1 MWGDNTNGLLG
12 DNNTPSY
19 FSWSKISS
27 GGLHTVAI
35 RSDGLLFAW
44 GRNTEGQLGVSDT
57 VHRSSPVQISTNTT
71 SWNSV
76 GAGVS
81 HTIAI
86 RGDGTLWT
94 WGGNKYGQLGDS
106 TTVNRS
112 APTQIGGLTTWTT
125 SVAGG
130 NHSSA
135 INSTGQLFLWGNNN
149 SGQLAQNYVLN
160 SKSSPVQVRATNNL
174 VINSVVFNG
183 TTDSLLAPASSA
195 FYFPGDFTLEGWAY
209 FTNIAV
215 ANPQIIVSLP
225 RSNLN
230 FDLRWF
236 TTRWQI
242 SLNGATGTDIGTTP
256 APVNNTWLHIAC
268 VRSSGSIRVY
278 VNGIATGTTISNSS
292 ILGYYDQGLGI
303 GGNGATPT
311 TVNPFAGNLSNIR
324 IVKGVAVYS
333 GTNTVTANFTVPT
346 SPLSRIQSSS
356 TNIAALSGT
365 ETSLLACQNTAF
377 VDNSIN
383 SFAITTTGA
392 PSISQTL
399 IPFTPTTDPSWI
411 AVSAGKTHVVALKND
426 YTIWSW
432 GDNTYSELGDG
443 TTINRSSPV
452 QIGTSSWSQI
462 SAGGTHT
469 AAIKTDSSL
478 YTWGLNSSGQ
488 LGLNNTYSGSYW
500 TQISE
505 GPVHT
510 LAIRNDGALFAWG
523 QNDQGQLGL
532 SDTTNRSSPTQIGT
546 SSWTS
551 IDTGDSHSV
560 AIRSDG
566 KLFAWGSNL
575 FGQLGNN
582 PTPINVTWS
591 KISVCAFSS
600 HVVAIKSNGTLW
612 AWGANAQGQLGDSTV
627 VLKSSPVQIGTLTTW
642 IDVAAGLQH
651 SLGILNN
658 NVLYAWGYNANGQL
672 GDLTVLTRSSPIVVG
687 YNFKKVFAGDSISAA
702 LDINNYLYMW
712 GYNVNG
718 AVGDYTNISRS
729 SPIQIGNSSWSMV
742 SISNHVLALKP
753 DNTLYTW
760 GLNTNGQLGL
770 GDSTVSRSSPTQIGT
785 SSWSAVSA
793 GGTHSVAIRS
803 DNSLFTWGS
812 NLYGQ
817 LGLSDVADRN
827 SPVQVGTVTPSNVY
841 SVLFPG
847 GTGTALRYLNTSI
860 NITQSTPWTVEAWV
874 NPNVYPIQ
882 GSYDPITN
890 PTGNQYSNPI
900 WNVSQVNSD
909 TRQFL
914 FIDYLGNLVFKEGT
928 TNNNITIVG
937 TITVPLYTWSHVALC
952 YDGANTFTLY
962 VNGVIAGSG
971 SGTVTSQAF
980 QDGSSYGYIGYYYGQ
995 ISGISATTTTFDGY
1009 ISNFRYVSGVKVYSG
1024 TYFTVPTSI
1033 LTTTQGASTNI
1044 SAITGT
1050 QTVLLTCQ
1058 NNSAKDN
1065 SSFNRTIASI
1075 GPGTITYSALIPF
1088 TTLATA
1094 VGTNWLSIATGVS
1107 NTMAINSLGNL
1118 YGWGYNQIGS
1128 LGLGDTLNRS
1138 SPTQVGTSTWST
1150 VYAGTSFGIA
1160 IRSDNSIFAWGGQ
1173 TFGQLSD
1180 YTVISR
1186 SSPVQIGTTTA
1197 NTSSPVQIGTSSW
1210 SQVSAGGSHT
1220 LGIGVDGILYGWGR
1234 NIEGQL
1240 GGAANTLGTIWNKV
1254 VIGQSHALGI
1264 RSDGKLYAWGSNAT
1278 GQLGDGTIV
1287 AKSSPV
1293 LIDSGTWS
1301 DIAISQGSTLFYSM
1315 GIKSDGRLYAW
1326 GNNSVGQ
1333 LGWLSWRQISVGSG
1347 HTLLLRSDGQL
1358 YAWGTNTQG
1367 QLGVNDTANR
1377 SSPVQVGTSKWS
1389 SISAGTSVSAAIRSD
1404 STLFT
1409 WGYNNNG
1416 AVGDGSTTSRSS
1428 PVQIASASWSQLSV
1442 KDYIMATNTQ
1452 GSLFAWGNN
1461 NNGQLGIGTTLN
1473 RKAPQLLDGTP
1484 ISYGVAFD
1492 GVGDYL
1498 SITSNAVFGFGT
1510 NNFTVEYWV
1519 FAASWASL
1527 PTVVDLRSAS
1537 NGLQWS
1543 DNFSAT
1549 GAPGMYYNSLQQ
1561 LTSTITISLSTWA
1574 HVAYTR
1580 ISGTI
1585 KIYVNGIQGATGSS
1599 SFDLQSSGICRIG
1612 TNITNANYFSGFVS
1626 NVRIV
1631 KGLGV
1636 YTGNFIVPTSALST
1650 TQTTAGVNISDIT
1663 GTQTVLLTCRNNT
1676 IIDNSSST
1684 FTITQNGT
1692 PITTVMNPFGV
1703 TTTSSTSWTQIAAGT
1718 ASLAIKNT
1726 GSLFTWGQNNYGQL
1740 GSNTTTNRSSPVQV
1754 GSGSWIAISS
1764 SNTGHS
1770 LAVDST
1776 YTLYAWGNNS
1786 QGELGSANEYINVSS
1801 PVQVLV
1807 GYSTTAISAGN
1818 NASIAVTTNNNI
1830 NTVYAWGLNQADQL
1844 NNINAFTWQRVNQG
1858 AGIQSSVG
1866 STVGKLY
1873 VWGDNSYGQQGVG
1886 DTVTRSSPV
1895 QVGGFTGSATNRLVV
1910 TTPLNTAY
1918 ITVDNS
1924 LYMMG
1929 DNTYGQLGQSD
1940 TISRSSP
1947 VLVGIIN
1954 AGNWSTV
1961 AISGTGHVIAITNNG
1976 TLFAWGNNQY
1986 NELGQRDDIV
1996 INRSSPV
2003 QVGTG
2008 SSWTKVSAGNN
2019 FSTAI
2024 DSTGTGY
2031 AWGRNDIGQV
2041 GSITPLSYTQVTTY
2055 GAIRNDGKL
2064 LTWGY
2069 NAFGK
2074 LGTNDTVTRSAPTQV
2089 STLANA
2095 STSWIQVISAY
2106 NNTAGIK
2113 IDRKL
2118 YLWGDNTYGQL
2129 GVSDNITRSQAVQIG
2144 VSSWTQVYVTASNV
2158 YAIRSDN
2165 TLWSWGRNNLG
2176 QLGQGDTIDRSSPV
2190 QIGTNNWSMVVAS
2203 GTHTLALRSDG
2214 TLYAWGYNQ
2223 YNELGQNQRVQT
2235 NYSSPIQVGTSSFTT
2250 ISAGANNSFAIRTD
2264 GALFGWGRTD
2274 YGQIGVRS
2282 DGTNINI
2289 PLSWTSV
2296 SGGDSYSVAIRSDG
2310 KLFSWGRNDKG
2321 QLGLGITINRS
2332 APVQISVPTNYTYNS
2347 TFFNGS
2353 TDYLTITGGS
2363 TFNFGTG
2370 DFTMEAWAYATTIS
2384 DAKAIFNLHSGV
2396 YEILLRY
2403 SGTTGWQLYYTAAG
2417 AVLLYTFNDTN
2428 SANNFWVHH
2437 AVVRISGVM
2446 YWYINGILVSSVAN
2460 TTNYSDTTL
2469 VIGNYNI
2476 YYWSGYITNVRIVN
2490 GAGVYTQP
2498 FIVPIAPL
2506 PAIPGTVFLGL
2517 QNYYFIDNSTANSG
2531 SGFTV
2536 VPTTSTG
2543 FSFSSL
2549 IPFSYTTIFN
2559 YSWTQVSATLS
2570 HTVAIRND
2578 GTLWAWGVNSSGQL
2592 GQGDTINR
2600 STPVQIGASSWT
2612 SVFAG
2617 RNTTYAI
2624 RTDGALF
2631 TVGDNTYGQLGQNDN
2646 LNRSSIV
2653 QLGTSS
2659 WTTLSASQTGHVLGI
2674 LSTGALYS
2682 WGNNNSGQLGNGA
2695 LLAYRSSPVQI
2706 GTSSWTKV
2714 SAGNSHSIAI
2724 RTDSGLF
2731 TWGGNFSGQLGV
2743 PVTQGW
2749 LKVGAGIALRVD
2761 GKLFT
2766 WGGQFNGAG
2775 QNVANTAYKVS
2786 PTQLGTDTWISIGDK
2801 GGVAVRS
2808 DGTLWSWYQNINGG
2822 NVGQPGQNDTI
2833 DRSSPV
2839 QVGTDTDWRYAQ
2851 SSRNSRFAIK
2861 ADGRMYGWGD
2871 NTNGSIGDGTTI
2883 SRSSP
2888 VQVPGS
2894 WTSVYA
2900 GTPLNVSNIAHG
2912 IKSDGTLWTWGYNG
2926 NGHLGDGTTI
2936 DKSSPVQISGG
2947 GSWSQVACDLGS
2959 LGLKIDGTLWSWGSN
2974 SSGQLGLTNI
2984 NAAGDTINRSSPV
2997 QVGGSWTMIAVEQTA
3012 SGGIKTDGTL
3022 WTWGQNFGSL
3032 GNSATTDRSSPVQV
3046 GASLWSMIG
3055 TKYYGFQGT
3064 LTTGVLYAWGDN
3076 SEYAIGN
3083 NSLVATSSPVAVT
3096 TTLTA
3101 TTIPLYLS
3109 SPVQVGSSSW
3119 IQINAGSSWTGAI
3132 DSIYRLFTWGAGVNG
3147 EQGSGATASRS
3158 SPVQIPGTNSWTLIS
3173 GNTHDLGIDI
3183 TGRLFVWGSATQG
3196 QLGDNTTVAKS
3207 SPVLAGSLTGITF
3220 DNVSSPTQIG
3230 TSSWTVVNAGDYF
3243 TNAIRYGDGGL
3254 FTWGLNTSGQL
3265 GGAGAGATS
3274 GSTVNRSSPSQVG
3287 LSSWLNVASQGTSN
3301 TMAITIAY
3309 TIFGWGTNNNGQ
3321 VGDNSIVNRSVPV
3334 QIGAVGAAYMDIMK
3348 SPTVI
3353 ASGIS
3358 WTQISAGDSHVAA
3371 IRSDTTLW
3379 GWGKNDVGQLGNG
3392 ATAPRSSPVQIGA
3405 GTYSIVSAGY
3415 STTAAIAT
3423 AGGLQTTGL
3432 NSSGQQG
3439 VATTTNRSTIAV
3451 VGGSSWSQIS
3461 AGSNS
3466 MIGVTVSNIVF
3477 TWGQNDKGQLGLNDT
3492 ANRSSPAQLG
3502 SNLAGSMYQTVY
3514 PSPVLLSTGS
3524 ATSWAQIGI
3533 GDSFSAGVDT
3543 AGRLYTWGY
3552 AAQGQLGDASTI
3564 NTTPTKSS
3572 PSQIATTASSYTFI
3586 NASSPVQVGTS
3597 SWSAIAA
3604 GGTHVNAIRS
3614 DGTLWGWGV
3623 NTYGQVGTL
3632 NTVTQ
3637 LYPRQIDFNNSWT
3650 SIAAG
3655 NDFSAGITSTSRLL
3669 YRWGYYSSNEVAA
3682 PYRSAPVQID
3692 NNTFSKVSIV
3702 NTTAF
3707 AITTGG
3713 ALYGWGKITTD
3724 DNFYFNQII
3733 ATIPW
3738 ASGIGYK
3745 DVNAGDSFVHA
3756 VKNDYTLW
3764 TTGAN
3769 GFGQLGVNDTVTRS
3783 SAVQIGSGYSWT
3795 LLGGGFNPAIQ
3806 AGSLFVTG
3814 NNATGQLGL
3823 TDLVSRSSPTQVSA
3837 TNQPL
3842 FAYPNRLGISAWSN
3856 VSAGGSH
3863 SMAIRNDSTLWG
3875 WGYNLNGQIGDST
3888 GVNKSSP
3895 VLVGTSSWIQV
3906 SAGKDHTAGIKL
3918 DNTLWSWGLNT
3929 RGQLGDGTTSDKQ
3942 SPVQVG
3948 TGYWNSVN
3956 AGNSHTTALADNN
3969 TLYVWGDDSYGQ

>member
-1 MWGDNTNGLLG
+1 MSYADFKLLGLHRFPTNLYMWGDNTNGLLG

-27 GGLHTVAI
+27 GGLHTAAI
-35 RSDGLLFAW
+35 RSDGTLFTW
-44 GRNTEGQLGVSDT
+44 GRNTEGQLGDT
-57 VHRSSPVQISTNTT
+57 TTVNRSSPVQVGTS
-71 SWNSV
+71 SWNSI
-76 GAGVS
+76 GAGLS
-81 HTIAI
+81 HTIAVK
-86 RGDGTLWT
+86 GDGTLWG
-94 WGGNKYGQLGDS
+94 WGANRYGQLGDT
-106 TTVNRS
+106 TTVS
-112 APTQIGGLTTWTT
+112 KSSMVQIGALATWTT
-125 SVAGG
+125 STAGG
-130 NHSSA
+130 NHAGA
-135 INSTGQLFLWGNNN
+135 INSTGQLFTWGFNG
-149 SGQLAQNYVLN
+149 SGQLGDSTILF
-160 SKSSPVQVRATNNL
+160 KSSPVQV
-174 VINSVVFNG
+174 
-183 TTDSLLAPASSA
+183 
-195 FYFPGDFTLEGWAY
+195 
-209 FTNIAV
+209 
-215 ANPQIIVSLP
+215 
-225 RSNLN
+225 
-230 FDLRWF
+230 
-236 TTRWQI
+236 
-242 SLNGATGTDIGTTP
+242 GTD
-256 APVNNTWLHIAC
+256 NSWL
-268 VRSSGSIRVY
+268 
-278 VNGIATGTTISNSS
+278 
-292 ILGYYDQGLGI
+292 
-303 GGNGATPT
+303 
-311 TVNPFAGNLSNIR
+311 NI
-324 IVKGVAVYS
+324 
-333 GTNTVTANFTVPT
+333 
-346 SPLSRIQSSS
+346 
-356 TNIAALSGT
+356 
-365 ETSLLACQNTAF
+365 
-377 VDNSIN
+377 
-383 SFAITTTGA
+383 
-392 PSISQTL
+392 
-399 IPFTPTTDPSWI
+399 
-411 AVSAGKTHVVALKND
+411 SAGKTHTVALSTTFKVW
-426 YTIWSW
+426 TW
-432 GDNTYSELGDG
+432 GDNTYGELGDS
-443 TTINRSSPV
+443 TTINRSAPV
-452 QIGTSSWSQI
+452 QIGSSSWSQV

-469 AAIKTDSSL
+469 AAIETDGSL
-478 YTWGLNSSGQ
+478 FTWGLNSSGQ
-488 LGLNNTYSGSYW
+488 LGLNNSYSGSYW

-566 KLFAWGSNL
+566 KLFTWGSNL

-582 PTPINVTWS
+582 PTPINITWS

-600 HVVAIKSNGTLW
+600 HIVAIKSNGTLW

-672 GDLTVLTRSSPIVVG
+672 GDLTVLTRSSPIIVG
-687 YNFKKVFAGDSISAA
+687 YNFKKVFAGDAISAA

-793 GGTHSVAIRS
+793 GGTYSVAIRS
-803 DNSLFTWGS
+803 DGSLFTWGS

-847 GTGTALRYLNTSI
+847 GTAYKLTYSNSSI
-860 NITQSTPWTVEAWV
+860 NITQSTPWTLEAWV
-874 NPNVYPIQ
+874 NPNVYPSQ
-882 GSYDPITN
+882 GTYDPVTN
-890 PTGNQYSNPI
+890 TGTQYTQPI
-900 WNVSQVNSD
+900 WNSAGSSLSTYQVLYIN
-909 TRQFL
+909 
-914 FIDYLGNLVFKEGT
+914 YAGNLVFKQGALSS
-928 TNNNITIVG
+928 NAIAIIG
-937 TITVPLYTWSHVALC
+937 TINIPLYTWSHVAVC
-952 YDGANTFTLY
+952 YDGAGTLTLY

-971 SGTVTSQAF
+971 SSVVTASDFQASTGTSIIGHYSYDTGGTV
-980 QDGSSYGYIGYYYGQ
+980 GG
-995 ISGISATTTTFDGY
+995 ATNNGTFDGY
-1009 ISNFRYVSGVKVYSG
+1009 ISNFRYVAGVKVYSG
-1024 TYFTVPTSI
+1024 TYFTVPTTM
-1033 LTTTQGASTNI
+1033 LAKTQSASTNI

-1050 QTVLLTCQ
+1050 QTVLLICQ
-1058 NNSAKDN
+1058 NNTFTDN
-1065 SSFNRTIASI
+1065 STWARTIQTNGLS
-1075 GPGTITYSALIPF
+1075 GLTISALIPF
-1088 TTLATA
+1088 TTLVTA
-1094 VGTNWLSIATGVS
+1094 IGTNWVSIATGVS

-1138 SPTQVGTSTWST
+1138 SPTQVGTSTWSA

-1197 NTSSPVQIGTSSW
+1197 NTSSPVQIGNSSW

-1240 GGAANTLGTIWNKV
+1240 GGATNTLGTIWNKV
-1254 VIGQSHALGI
+1254 VVGQSHALGI
-1264 RSDGKLYAWGSNAT
+1264 RSDGKLYAWGSNTT

-1293 LIDSGTWS
+1293 LIDGGTWS
-1301 DIAISQGSTLFYSM
+1301 DIAISQGSSLFYSM

-1358 YAWGTNTQG
+1358 YSWGLNNAG
-1367 QLGVNDTANR
+1367 QLGDLIAGTTNR
-1377 SSPVQVGTSKWS
+1377 SSPIQIGTSTWS
-1389 SISAGTSVSAAIRSD
+1389 TIAAGISVSAAILSD
-1404 STLFT
+1404 GRLFA

-1428 PVQIASASWSQLSV
+1428 PVQIATASWSQLSA

-1452 GSLFAWGNN
+1452 GSLFVWGNN
-1461 NNGQLGIGTTLN
+1461 NNGQLGIGTTLS
-1473 RKAPQLLDGTP
+1473 RKAPQLIDGAP
-1484 ISYGVAFD
+1484 ITYSVAFN
-1492 GVGDYL
+1492 GVGDWL
-1498 SITSNAVFGFGT
+1498 NIASSSSFTFGT
-1510 NNFTVEYWV
+1510 NDFTVECWV
-1519 FAASWASL
+1519 YPTANTAAQQYTIISNAINAVSNFNWEIQYLNGVIKFTPFTTTGTYATLTGVKVLSL
-1527 PTVVDLRSAS
+1527 
-1537 NGLQWS
+1537 N
-1543 DNFSAT
+1543 
-1549 GAPGMYYNSLQQ
+1549 
-1561 LTSTITISLSTWA
+1561 TWY
-1574 HVAYTR
+1574 HVA
-1580 ISGTI
+1580 
-1585 KIYVNGIQGATGSS
+1585 VV
-1599 SFDLQSSGICRIG
+1599 RIG
-1612 TNITNANYFSGFVS
+1612 TALSIYINGILDVTTTNSANLNAQNTLQIGSELTAGANYFAGFIS
-1626 NVRIV
+1626 NVRVV

-1636 YTGNFIVPTSALST
+1636 YTGNFVTPTSALTT
-1650 TQTTAGVNISDIT
+1650 TQSSAGVNISDIT
-1663 GTQTVLLTCRNNT
+1663 GTQTVLLTCQNNT
-1676 IIDNSSST
+1676 IIDNASST
-1684 FTITQNGT
+1684 FTITQSGT
-1692 PITTVMNPFGV
+1692 PTTTALNPFSN
-1703 TTTSSTSWTQIAAGT
+1703 TTTGSTSWTQIAAGT

-1740 GSNTTTNRSSPVQV
+1740 GSNTTINRSSPVQV

-1770 LAVDST
+1770 LGIDPT
-1776 YTLYAWGNNS
+1776 YSLYAWGNNS
-1786 QGELGSANEYINVSS
+1786 QGELGTNNEYISVSS

-1807 GYSTTAISAGN
+1807 GYSVTNVSAGN

-1830 NTVYAWGLNQADQL
+1830 NTVYTWGLNQAGQL
-1844 NNINAFTWQRVNQG
+1844 NNINAFTWQRVNNG
-1858 AGIQSSVG
+1858 AALQTSVG

-1873 VWGDNSYGQQGVG
+1873 VWGDNTYGQKGLG
-1886 DTVTRSSPV
+1886 DTLARSSPV
-1895 QVGGFTGSATNRLVV
+1895 QLGGFTGSATNKLVV

-1918 ITVDNS
+1918 ISFDNS

-1929 DNTYGQLGQSD
+1929 DNTYGQLGQND

-1947 VLVGIIN
+1947 VLVGVVN
-1954 AGNWSTV
+1954 AGNWSTI
-1961 AISGTGHVIAITNNG
+1961 AISGTGHVIGLTYTG

-1986 NELGQRDDIV
+1986 NELGQADAV
-1996 INRSSPV
+1996 VSNRSSPV
-2003 QVGTG
+2003 QIGTG
-2008 SSWTKVSAGNN
+2008 SIWTKVSAGNN
-2019 FSTAI
+2019 FSLAI

-2069 NAFGK
+2069 NALGK
-2074 LGTNDTVTRSAPTQV
+2074 LGTNDTVNRSAPTQV
-2089 STLANA
+2089 STLALA
-2095 STSWIQVISAY
+2095 STSWIQVASAY

-2129 GVSDNITRSQAVQIG
+2129 GVSDNTTRSQPVQIG
-2144 VSSWTQVYVTASNV
+2144 VSSWTQVYVTASNI

-2165 TLWSWGRNNLG
+2165 TLWSWGSNNLG

-2190 QIGTNNWSMVVAS
+2190 QIGTNSWSMVVAS
-2203 GTHTLALRSDG
+2203 GTHALALRTDG

-2235 NYSSPIQVGTSSFTT
+2235 NYSSPMQIGTSSFTT
-2250 ISAGANNSFAIRTD
+2250 ISTGANNSFAIRTD

-2282 DGTNINI
+2282 DNTNINI

-2321 QLGLGITINRS
+2321 QLGLGMTINRS

-2347 TFFNGS
+2347 TFFNGT
-2353 TDYLTITGGS
+2353 TDYLTVTGGS

-2370 DFTMEAWAYATTIS
+2370 NFTMEAWAYATTIS
-2384 DAKAIFNLHSGV
+2384 DARAIFNLYSGT
-2396 YEILLRY
+2396 YELLLRY
-2403 SGTTGWQLYYTAAG
+2403 AGTTGWQLYYSAAG
-2417 AVLLYTFNDTN
+2417 DAISYTFNSTN

-2446 YWYINGILVSSVAN
+2446 YWYINGVLVGSVAN
-2460 TTNYSDTTL
+2460 TNNYSDTTL

-2506 PAIPGTVFLGL
+2506 SAISGTVFLGL
-2517 QNYYFIDNSTANSG
+2517 QNYYFIDNSTANTG
-2531 SGFTV
+2531 TGFTI
-2536 VPTTSTG
+2536 VPTGTG

-2549 IPFSYTTIFN
+2549 TPFSYTTFN

-2578 GTLWAWGVNSSGQL
+2578 GTLWAWGANSSGQL

-2600 STPVQIGASSWT
+2600 SAPIQIGTSSW
-2612 SVFAG
+2612 SVVRAG
-2617 RNTTYAI
+2617 NDASFAI
-2624 RTDGALF
+2624 RNDGALF
-2631 TVGDNTYGQLGQNDN
+2631 GWGDNTNGILGQSNTTN
-2646 LNRSSIV
+2646 L
-2653 QLGTSS
+2653 
-2659 WTTLSASQTGHVLGI
+2659 
-2674 LSTGALYS
+2674 
-2682 WGNNNSGQLGNGA
+2682 
-2695 LLAYRSSPVQI
+2695 SSPVQI
-2706 GTSSWTKV
+2706 GTSSWTQI
-2714 SAGNSHSIAI
+2714 SATQHILATTSTNK
-2724 RTDSGLF
+2724 LF
-2731 TWGGNFSGQLGV
+2731 AWGPNTAGQL
-2743 PVTQGW
+2743 
-2749 LKVGAGIALRVD
+2749 
-2761 GKLFT
+2761 
-2766 WGGQFNGAG
+2766 
-2775 QNVANTAYKVS
+2775 
-2786 PTQLGTDTWISIGDK
+2786 
-2801 GGVAVRS
+2801 
-2808 DGTLWSWYQNINGG
+2808 
-2822 NVGQPGQNDTI
+2822 
-2833 DRSSPV
+2833 
-2839 QVGTDTDWRYAQ
+2839 
-2851 SSRNSRFAIK
+2851 
-2861 ADGRMYGWGD
+2861 
-2871 NTNGSIGDGTTI
+2871 GDGTTTNRSDPVQI
-2883 SRSSP
+2883 GSSSWSLISAGYSFSMATLSGGVLYTWGLGSDGILGSGTTTSRSSP
-2888 VQVPGS
+2888 V
-2894 WTSVYA
+2894 A
-2900 GTPLNVSNIAHG
+2900 
-2912 IKSDGTLWTWGYNG
+2912 
-2926 NGHLGDGTTI
+2926 
-2936 DKSSPVQISGG
+2936 
-2947 GSWSQVACDLGS
+2947 
-2959 LGLKIDGTLWSWGSN
+2959 
-2974 SSGQLGLTNI
+2974 
-2984 NAAGDTINRSSPV
+2984 
-2997 QVGGSWTMIAVEQTA
+2997 
-3012 SGGIKTDGTL
+3012 
-3022 WTWGQNFGSL
+3022 
-3032 GNSATTDRSSPVQV
+3032 V
-3046 GASLWSMIG
+3046 GASSWS
-3055 TKYYGFQGT
+3055 
-3064 LTTGVLYAWGDN
+3064 
-3076 SEYAIGN
+3076 
-3083 NSLVATSSPVAVT
+3083 
-3096 TTLTA
+3096 
-3101 TTIPLYLS
+3101 
-3109 SPVQVGSSSW
+3109 
-3119 IQINAGSSWTGAI
+3119 QINAGSSWASAVLGTGA
-3132 DSIYRLFTWGAGVNG
+3132 LFTWGAGVNG
-3147 EQGSGATASRS
+3147 VLGSGATASRS
-3158 SPVQIPGTNSWTLIS
+3158 SPVQVGALTTWGVLT
-3173 GNTHDLGIDI
+3173 GKTHALSVTTAGA
-3183 TGRLFVWGSATQG
+3183 LFVWGTNTAG
-3196 QLGDNTTVAKS
+3196 QLGDNTTVVKS
-3207 SPVLAGSLTGITF
+3207 SPVTVASLTGITF

-3230 TSSWTVVNAGDYF
+3230 TSSWTVVSAGDYF
-3243 TNAIRYGDGGL
+3243 TNALRYIDGAL
-3254 FTWGLNTSGQL
+3254 FTWGLGTSGQL
-3265 GGAGAGATS
+3265 GS
-3274 GSTVNRSSPSQVG
+3274 GLTTNRSSPVQVG
-3287 LSSWLNVASQGTSN
+3287 TSSWLTVSSQGTSN
-3301 TMAITIAY
+3301 TVAVTIAY
-3309 TIFGWGTNNNGQ
+3309 TLFGWGTNNNGQ
-3321 VGDNSIVNRSVPV
+3321 VGDNTTVNRSAPV
-3334 QIGAVGAAYMDIMK
+3334 QLGAVGTAFMDIMK

-3353 ASGIS
+3353 SSGIS
-3358 WTQISAGDSHVAA
+3358 WTQISAGDSHAMA

-3379 GWGKNDVGQLGNG
+3379 VWGKNDQGQLGG
-3392 ATAPRSSPVQIGA
+3392 GTTVHRSSPVQIGA
-3405 GTYSIVSAGY
+3405 GTWSAISAGN
-3415 STTAAIAT
+3415 SISAAINT
-3423 AGGLQTTGL
+3423 AGGLFTWGRGVE
-3432 NSSGQQG
+3432 GQQG
-3439 VATTTNRSTIAV
+3439 SAASASRSAPTQ
-3451 VGGSSWSQIS
+3451 VGASLWSQI
-3461 AGSNS
+3461 ATGANS
-3466 MIGVTVSNIVF
+3466 MMGVTVSNVAF
-3477 TWGQNDKGQLGLNDT
+3477 TWGQNNIGQLGLNDT
-3492 ANRSSPAQLG
+3492 VNRSSPTQLG
-3502 SNLAGSMYQTVY
+3502 SNLLASMYQTIY

-3524 ATSWAQIGI
+3524 ATSWTQIGI
-3533 GDSFSAGVDT
+3533 GDSFSAGVDS

-3586 NASSPVQVGTS
+3586 NASSPVQVGTNS
-3597 SWSAIAA
+3597 YTSVAA
-3604 GGTHVNAIRS
+3604 GGTHVTAIRS

-3623 NTYGQVGTL
+3623 NTYGQAGTL

-3637 LYPRQIDFNNSWT
+3637 TYPRQIEFSNSWT

-3655 NDFSAGITSTSRLL
+3655 NDFSAGIAATSRLL
-3669 YRWGYYSSNEVAA
+3669 YRWGFNSSNEVAA

-3692 NNTFSKVSIV
+3692 SNTFSKVSII

-3707 AITTGG
+3707 AITTSGT
-3713 ALYGWGKITTD
+3713 LYGWGKITTD

-3738 ASGIGYK
+3738 ASGNLYK

-3756 VKNDYTLW
+3756 LKNDNTVW

-3769 GFGQLGVNDTVTRS
+3769 GFGQLGVNDTVIRS
-3783 SAVQIGSGYSWT
+3783 SIVQIGSGYSWT
-3795 LLGGGFNPAIQ
+3795 LLGGGFNPALN
-3806 AGSLFVTG
+3806 AGALFVTG

-3875 WGYNLNGQIGDST
+3875 WGYNISGQVGDTS
-3888 GVNKSSP
+3888 VVSRSSP
-3895 VLVGTSSWIQV
+3895 VQIGTSSWIQV

-3929 RGQLGDGTTSDKQ
+3929 RGQVGDNSTTNRN

-3948 TGYWNSVN
+3948 TGYWNNVN